1 MKQCD
6 HPNLVKLY
14 AVCTKEEPFYII
26 TEYMVNGA
34 LLHYLRSEGSS
45 LTLQALVDMCAQVGL
60 YALLFTIIL
69 LESFYVSSFF
79 AGFYYQYCF
88 PRLMPILLK
97 VINLILY

>member
-34 LLHYLRSEGSS
+34 LLHYLRNEGSS
-45 LTLQALVDMCAQVGL
+45 LTLQALVDMCAQVKFYGVVFIIISLTSL
-60 YALLFTIIL
+60 YILIFIIIN
-69 LESFYVSSFF
+69 SSFLHPSIT
-79 AGFYYQYCF
+79 YCRF
-88 PRLMPILLK
+88 C
-97 VINLILY
+97 

>member
-34 LLHYLRSEGSS
+34 LLHYLRTEGAT
-45 LTLQALVDMCAQVGL
+45 LTLQALVDMCAQVANGMM
-60 YALLFTIIL
+60 Y
-69 LESFYVSSFF
+69 LEERKLVHRDLAARNVLVGDKISGV
-79 AGFYYQYCF
+79 
-88 PRLMPILLK
+88 PVVK
-97 VINLILY
+97 VCAVKD